1 MAEKLRGGRLCAFF
15 GAQIFELHM
24 PECKYALNTNSV
36 RSKAPCCLPYM
47 EACKLMHEHI
57 DYSVSVMF
65 FSFKST
71 ELWLLLIIFFFIIIV
86 YETVLAEY
94 VIATRKFFFDKLCV
108 IKFDWLFHWIMATA
122 MSDSSLYLKGKKAFP
137 NSKKLMFPAIW
148 RLILTFNRCV
158 PRCFTLTLS
167 DWLP

>member
-71 ELWLLLIIFFFIIIV
+71 ELWLFLVCFYYYCLRNCTGWICYCNQKVLLWQ
-86 YETVLAEY
+86 T
-94 VIATRKFFFDKLCV
+94 LCHK
-108 IKFDWLFHWIMATA
+108 IWLTFSLNNGYCHEV
-122 MSDSSLYLKGKKAFP
+122 SDSSLYLKGKKAFP
-137 NSKKLMFPAIW
+137 KSKKLMFPAIW

>member
-71 ELWLLLIIFFFIIIV
+71 KLWLLLIICFSTSFF
-86 YETVLAEY
+86 YY
-94 VIATRKFFFDKLCV
+94 YCSDKLCV